1 MTMPIYHFIE
11 RAALVFAMASSALF
25 LAVGEGEAAIAA
37 LAIWPLTR
45 ALISVLD
52 VFVVFFTEQPL
63 VRSSRYKPS
72 LSEYSVSNT
81 SD

>member
-1 MTMPIYHFIE
+1 MPIYHIVE
-11 RAALVFAMASSALF
+11 RAALVFAVASSAGF
-25 LAVGEGEAAIAA
+25 LAMNEGQTAIAA

-52 VFVVFFTEQPL
+52 VFVVFFTEKPL
-63 VRSSRYKPS
+63 VRSTAYKTSPS
-72 LSEYSVSNT
+72 DFSVSNT